1 MLYFLDTSTVI
12 DVLRPRH
19 GVARRLAAVSPDDV
33 RVSAMTV
40 AELAY
45 GALNSIDPAAN
56 QAQVDTL
63 LSQIA
68 VVSFGRRAAAEHAR
82 IRLALRA
89 ARIGEGDMII
99 AATALAHRGTV
110 VTSNV
115 TEFGRVPGLAVEN
128 WRA

>member
-1 MLYFLDTSTVI
+1 MLYILDTSTVI
-12 DVLRPRH
+12 DVLRQRY
-19 GVARRLAAVSPDDV
+19 GVARRVADVSPDDF

-45 GALNSIDPAAN
+45 GALNSVDPPGN

-63 LSQIA
+63 LRQIA
-68 VVSFGRRAAAEHAR
+68 VVGFGRRAAAEHAR
-82 IRLALRA
+82 IRLALRS
-89 ARIGEGDMII
+89 ARIGEADMII
-99 AATALAHRGTV
+99 AATALVHGAAV

-115 TEFGRVPGLAVEN
+115 AEFGRVPGLTVEN

>member
-1 MLYFLDTSTVI
+1 MLYFLDTNTVI

-19 GVARRLAAVSPDDV
+19 GVARRLAAVSPGDV